1 MIISEG
7 GISRI
12 AESLKQKKVKLN
24 IARNAGYAERLL
36 LLPSH
41 FCTVQ
46 SYNEQPQ

>member
-1 MIISEG
+1 MITSED

-12 AESLKQKKVKLN
+12 AESLEQKKMELN
-24 IARNAGYAERLL
+24 VERNAGYAERLL

-46 SYNEQPQ
+46 S